1 VDWQNVI
8 LPATATATLILA
20 VWIAV
25 RRHPGF
31 RFAAL
36 WMGLLILPPLYL
48 RGIAGGEIAHDRY
61 LYLPSLGLCVLVAA
75 GLARLRG
82 GRAAVVILACVAAL
96 GVYRASEPWSSDV
109 ELFQHDLRVAPDN
122 MRAQRQLALAFA
134 AQGRCAEAIPL
145 LDRLRQRREDPRI
158 LLGLGTCYCVQS
170 RFDEAE
176 PLLERTIALTPRY
189 QLPYITLIGMR
200 LAQKRMDDAETLW
213 RRALSVRFGA
223 TDARGLHLLGGQ
235 ILKARGNLV
244 DAAAEFRLELAGD
257 PENEE
262 AARQLEDV
270 EWTLRSRRTA
280 GQ

>member
-1 VDWQNVI
+1 
-8 LPATATATLILA
+8 
-20 VWIAV
+20 
-25 RRHPGF
+25 
-31 RFAAL
+31 
-36 WMGLLILPPLYL
+36 
-48 RGIAGGEIAHDRY
+48 
-61 LYLPSLGLCVLVAA
+61 
-75 GLARLRG
+75 
-82 GRAAVVILACVAAL
+82 
-96 GVYRASEPWSSDV
+96 
-109 ELFQHDLRVAPDN
+109 

-200 LAQKRMDDAETLW
+200 LAQKRMDDAEALW
-213 RRALSVRFGA
+213 RRALSMRFGA

-235 ILKARGNLV
+235 ILKARGNLA

-262 AARQLEDV
+262 AARQLEDA